1 MPKRDKAK
9 FLFLLLG
16 VYAFYLVS
24 EIKPREVEQIFTD
37 VKNLWKAVES
47 L

>member
-9 FLFLLLG
+9 FVSLLLG

-24 EIKPREVEQIFTD
+24 EIKPWKIEQIFAD